1 MNSEK
6 RPTAFEGMTT
16 PNKIVHNQIRLA
28 SNDMNLLINVLRLKT
43 PVTTGVTGVLKFIV
57 SRLNYFLFKK
67 RSAWTAQATVQP
79 TMGLLPIPRKPII
92 ST

>member
-6 RPTAFEGMTT
+6 RPAAFEGMTT

-28 SNDMNLLINVLRLKT
+28 NNDMNLLINVLRPKT

-67 RSAWTAQATVQP
+67 SSTTVDFTREP
-79 TMGLLPIPRKPII
+79 GFFNLLGKQI
-92 ST
+92 